1 MPAISSSLLVREFVA
16 DRRLGT
22 FSAPSST
29 PGSGKRL
36 PKMIFHD
43 KFVWACGQGELV
55 RVSIEVY
62 VPGFNHVKIERAN
75 GETAV
80 AMVLILTA
88 ADVKVTKADFAVD
101 KNDNAFHNSSCMFRC
116 TYSDECEQGELV
128 SVVVFAHGPGF
139 NLVKFT
145 RANGD
150 TATAN
155 NVQML
160 PPPGEQ

>member
-1 MPAISSSLLVREFVA
+1 MPAIGSLLVGEFFA
-16 DRRLGT
+16 DPRLGT
-22 FSAPSST
+22 FSRAPSST

-43 KFVWACGQGELV
+43 KFVRACGQGELV

-80 AMVLILTA
+80 AMVLILT
-88 ADVKVTKADFAVD
+88 DVKVTKADFAVD

-128 SVVVFAHGPGF
+128 SVVVFAYGPGF

-160 PPPGEQ
+160 PPPPGEQ